1 MISDNEDA
9 TAALGHSEILSVK
22 NSVGEPIPEFPQR
35 PEDDSKSPSSVMR
48 QDTGDVFPDQP
59 PGLLDFSKSEEFEG
73 QVATRIIQSKSLPG
87 LGEGLAGGAPDEEV
101 DWSVSEGWV
110 VM

>member
-1 MISDNEDA
+1 MMADNEDA
-9 TAALGHSEILSVK
+9 TTALGHSEILSVK
-22 NSVGEPIPEFPQR
+22 NSVGEPIPEFRQR
-35 PEDDSKSPSSVMR
+35 PEDGAKDCSAVNG

-73 QVATRIIQSKSLPG
+73 QVATRVIQSKSLSG
-87 LGEGLAGGAPDEEV
+87 LGEGLAGGAPDEEI
-101 DWSVSEGWV
+101 DWSVNEGWV